1 MVTRSTFRAV
11 QAVAL
16 LVCLVVL
23 PAQGFTQPP
32 PPSAPPPVVKRIE
45 VSGNARIPA
54 DQILTAVTETKV
66 GDPVGDEKIRADAR
80 AINDLGWFA
89 DVSARLEPEQGGVA
103 VIFLVTENPVIAD
116 VVIEGNT
123 VLSTSEIQAALGV
136 PAGEVLN
143 LKKMRDGARAVQ
155 KLYEEKGFGLAR
167 IADLSIL
174 PADRPNEAR
183 LRVRISEGIV
193 ERVRFE
199 GLQKTHPAVAQRYV
213 RETRAGG
220 PFDVNALQRDLQ
232 RLFDSGLFESIR
244 ARPEPGTSPD
254 SAVIVLE
261 VKEARTTTASF
272 GLGYSS
278 SEGLLG
284 FIEYRDRNWQGRA
297 QSFAVRAERA
307 VQDGSTDRLNY
318 EVSFTEPFLDAS
330 GTGLDLSM
338 FSRDSIEREYNPAGA
353 VTSRFSLQRDGA
365 IVALSRLLDG
375 VTTGSIRLRT
385 ELTNFTP
392 VPIDPADVP
401 PFPPCGLPTP
411 CPPLL
416 LSPGRVVSVQ
426 LSTVRDTRDSRLT
439 PTAGDK
445 LVVSAELAPLWLGG
459 DFDFTKY
466 SVDYQR
472 LFPTGGGATI
482 VTRLLGG
489 ASSGSLPL
497 QDRFVL
503 GGPSTVRGLPSGSKR
518 ETSILVANV
527 EYRFPLS
534 GLIPSFTDVGM
545 ILFVD
550 SGAAPLTN
558 VPVIGYGVGIA
569 LNTPLGPIRIDL
581 AWGPDGTRQT
591 WLSLGA
597 PF

>member
-54 DQILTAVTETKV
+54 DQILAAVTETKV
-66 GDPVGDEKIRADAR
+66 GDPVGDEKIRADVR
-80 AINDLGWFA
+80 AINDVGWFA

-123 VLSTSEIQAALGV
+123 VLSASEIQAALGV
-136 PAGEVLN
+136 PTGEVLN

-199 GLQKTHPAVAQRYV
+199 GLQKTHPAIAQRYV

-261 VKEARTTTASF
+261 VKEARTATASF

-307 VQDGSTDRLNY
+307 VQDGSTERLNY

-338 FSRDSIEREYNPAGA
+338 FSRDSIEREYGTSGA

-375 VTTGSIRLRT
+375 ATTGSIRLRS

-392 VPIDPADVP
+392 LPIDPADVA
-401 PFPPCGLPTP
+401 PFPPCSLPTP
-411 CPPLL
+411 CPPSL

-439 PTAGDK
+439 PTTGDK
-445 LVVSAELAPLWLGG
+445 LLVSAELAPLWLGG

-472 LFPTGGGATI
+472 LFPTGGGATF

-489 ASSGSLPL
+489 ASSGTLPL

-518 ETSILVANV
+518 ETSILVANI

-545 ILFVD
+545 IFFVD
-550 SGAAPLTN
+550 SGAAPLTD

-569 LNTPLGPIRIDL
+569 LNTPLGTIRIDL